1 MILFVRMAVV
11 YLHFLIALKLF
22 LNSVNFPAH
31 IFMTYT
37 SANPELNWVA
47 RSLSFERFSLKIRDT
62 EKNLL
67 LINNAL

>member
-1 MILFVRMAVV
+1 
-11 YLHFLIALKLF
+11 
-22 LNSVNFPAH
+22 
-31 IFMTYT
+31 MTYT

-67 LINNAL
+67 LTKIKVGK